1 MKLIEIAAIG
11 KHNELGKNNEM
22 IWHLPKDLKFFRQTT
37 QGKTIVMGRNTFL
50 SLPKMLPN
58 RHHVVIS
65 KTMEPREN
73 IEVFRDLQTFFDAYS
88 STEENV
94 YVIGGGELYRSLLP
108 YSKELI
114 LTHIDAEDK
123 TAQVYFPAFDP
134 NEFNTEII
142 DEDVDNGI
150 KTNHVRYIRK

>member
-37 QGKTIVMGRNTFL
+37 QGKTIVMGRNTFF

-65 KTMEPREN
+65 RTMEPRKDVE
-73 IEVFRDLQTFFDAYS
+73 IFHDLPSFFEAYKDK
-88 STEENV
+88 EEIV

-108 YSKELI
+108 YSQELI
-114 LTHIDAEDK
+114 LTHVDAQDES
-123 TAQVYFPAFDP
+123 AQVYFPTFDP
-134 NEFNTEII
+134 DQFKIEVI
-142 DEDVDNGI
+142 DEEIDNGI